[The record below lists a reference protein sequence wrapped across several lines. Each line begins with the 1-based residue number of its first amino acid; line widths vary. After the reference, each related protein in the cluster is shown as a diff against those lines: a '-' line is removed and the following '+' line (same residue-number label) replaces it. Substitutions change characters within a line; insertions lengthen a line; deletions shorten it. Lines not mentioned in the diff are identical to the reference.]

1 VMLAHIS
8 TSVRH
13 CHSIIAQIPR
23 LRIANPEKET
33 QAAEERFIEFKT
45 VVRYNN
51 ENDRTAEREEEYR
64 R

>member
-1 VMLAHIS
+1 M
-8 TSVRH
+8 
-13 CHSIIAQIPR
+13 
-23 LRIANPEKET
+23 RIANPEKET
-33 QAAEERFIEFKT
+33 RAAEERFIEFKT